1 MVLIHNQLRVLWCD
15 NISVTVTL
23 TPETARLHCDSLA
36 DYVTVIEYHTLHL
49 HRHVRLVVSFSIFFD
64 NHTHT
69 HTHTHVSMADTRLPR
84 PTMDWSASDCAQA
97 LHDFQ
102 QLCKMWFT
110 VNQTA
115 YALQHNY
122 IMLWL
127 GNEGLRLLNSWSLMA
142 DQLQD
147 PKNIWDR
154 LALLEPSQNFRIHRL
169 EMQRMCQKQGES
181 VEDFY
186 IRIKTQALKCEYAS
200 EDVTQERILEQL
212 IAGTTIQ
219 KVQRELLSKDDTLTI
234 AQALDIVKAHEA
246 SIKHMRQIQDLTLSP
261 STIEPQAVWKLWR
274 HSCPRKCPAY
284 GPTCSRCHKKNHWRQ
299 ARRSGSSRTANAG
312 GGQAAH
318 AKAPTKP
325 TRRRGWSLRRPGHR
339 RQAIHTVTDDSD

>member
-1 MVLIHNQLRVLWCD
+1 MLVYWIKENLNITVINTKNTIRHGGSMVLIHNQLRVLWCD

-169 EMQRMCQKQGES
+169 EMQCLCQKQGES

-186 IRIKTQALKCEYAS
+186 IRIKTQALKCKYAS

-212 IAGTTIQ
+212 IAGMTIQ
-219 KVQRELLSKDDTLTI
+219 KVQRELYQRMI
-234 AQALDIVKAHEA
+234 
-246 SIKHMRQIQDLTLSP
+246 P
-261 STIEPQAVWKLWR
+261 SL
-274 HSCPRKCPAY
+274 
-284 GPTCSRCHKKNHWRQ
+284 
-299 ARRSGSSRTANAG
+299 
-312 GGQAAH
+312 
-318 AKAPTKP
+318 
-325 TRRRGWSLRRPGHR
+325 
-339 RQAIHTVTDDSD
+339 